1 MATET
6 LSKKV
11 GAWDAL
17 TTNAKARMQELPPQL
32 AAMVQGLDVVI
43 AEVRELQGAQD
54 VHRRQ
59 LRETTQRS
67 RELEGRGRKLRNQL
81 IAGLQGLFGVES
93 MVLVEFGI
101 EPRLP
106 KKRRRLTP
114 EEKVEKLSEELET
127 AKAALGNK
135 NGASV

>member
-1 MATET
+1 MATDT

-17 TTNAKARMQELPPQL
+17 NTNVKARLQELPPQL
-32 AAMVQGLDVVI
+32 TPTVQGLDGVI
-43 AEVRELQGAQD
+43 GEIRELQGIQD

-67 RELEGRGRKLRNQL
+67 RDLERRGRKLRNQL
-81 IAGLQGLFGVES
+81 IAGLQSVFGVES

-101 EPRLP
+101 GPRLP
-106 KKRRRLTP
+106 QKRTRLTP
-114 EEKVEKLSEELET
+114 EEKVAKLTAELET
-127 AKAALGNK
+127 AKAALETKGR
-135 NGASV
+135 